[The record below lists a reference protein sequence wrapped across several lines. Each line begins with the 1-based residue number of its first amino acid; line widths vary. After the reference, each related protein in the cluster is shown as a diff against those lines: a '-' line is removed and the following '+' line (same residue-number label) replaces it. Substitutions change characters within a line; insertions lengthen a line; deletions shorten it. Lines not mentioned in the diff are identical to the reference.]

1 MNCSYNYSKSRDAN
15 VHVALIFNTTHSS
28 WLIVNYE

>member
-1 MNCSYNYSKSRDAN
+1 MNCSDNYFTSRDAN
-15 VHVALIFNTTHSS
+15 VHVALIFNTTLSS